1 MVQQDNVGKVI
12 NRPTKA
18 GGKTYDKYFI
28 YIPTSVAKDS
38 AFPFKPGE
46 EVIIKIEGDQLI
58 IKKRKK
64 LVLYYIYI

>member
-12 NRPTKA
+12 NRPTKT

-46 EVIIKIEGDQLI
+46 EVIIKIEDDQLI
-58 IKKRKK
+58 IKKRKN
-64 LVLYYIYI
+64 